1 MLDRAVRAGARRGRE
16 DRLPPV
22 PDQLPTLG
30 RGRHPG
36 GGKTG
41 ACVMEY
47 VSVLAG
53 QRFTD
58 HPRCTHPAL
67 AGLARQVNDRIR
79 DDAVRARLASLAPAL
94 IGTRGGDPRV
104 TLTIAL
110 ACLRAAARAG
120 AADPEEIRR
129 QLTLVQSRLTRLSPE
144 PGRPENRLSV
154 ALARPWRS
162 LRASMQLNAA
172 VELGYAGMR
181 ARPTAERDRWLY
193 ALLAEAIRDTRRV
206 LDLPPPTGSSAPPVP
221 SAVVISRP

>member
-1 MLDRAVRAGARRGRE
+1 
-16 DRLPPV
+16 
-22 PDQLPTLG
+22 
-30 RGRHPG
+30 
-36 GGKTG
+36 
-41 ACVMEY
+41 MEY

-79 DDAVRARLASLAPAL
+79 DDEVRSRLALLAPAL
-94 IGTRGGDPRV
+94 IGTRGGDPR
-104 TLTIAL
+104 LTPTISL

-120 AADPEEIRR
+120 AADPREIRR
-129 QLTLVQSRLTRLSPE
+129 QLMLVQSRLTRLSPE
-144 PGRPENRLSV
+144 PGRSEGRLSS

-181 ARPTAERDRWLY
+181 ARPTAERDRWLC

-206 LDLPPPTGSSAPPVP
+206 LDLPPSAESPAPRAP
-221 SAVVISRP
+221 SGRTIGRT